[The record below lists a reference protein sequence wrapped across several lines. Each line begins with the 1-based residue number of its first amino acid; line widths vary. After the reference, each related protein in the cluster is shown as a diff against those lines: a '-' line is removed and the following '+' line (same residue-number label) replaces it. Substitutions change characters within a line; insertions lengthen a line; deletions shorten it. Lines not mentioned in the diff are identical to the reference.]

1 MLRKLIAF
9 LFATNYEFLIIFST
23 GKLLN
28 WETAELRV
36 DVSIPPRGN
45 RETADEHKT
54 QHYGYLLD
62 ISRSIQSKHEWMK
75 SHKHKSFLVHSIRS
89 AS

>member
-1 MLRKLIAF
+1 MLQKLIAF

-28 WETAELRV
+28 WETAEHYLNITFGETAELRV
-36 DVSIPPRGN
+36 DVSIPQRGN

-62 ISRSIQSKHEWMK
+62 ISRSIQSKHE
-75 SHKHKSFLVHSIRS
+75 
-89 AS
+89 